1 MDRYA
6 AEIKRYRIHVRTVGA
21 GQSGGKS
28 GLFGF

>member
-6 AEIKRYRIHVRTVGA
+6 AEIKRYRIHVRTVGVER
-21 GQSGGKS
+21 SGGKS

>member
-6 AEIKRYRIHVRTVGA
+6 AEIKRYRIHVRTVGS
-21 GQSGGKS
+21 GQIGGKS